1 MVGEGVSVQLICK
14 NLHNLSSEWVVEFG
28 SLSPAAGFLSS
39 GRCWSKRS
47 TTPTRIT
54 PSTNQVRSEQPAAP
68 FSLSDMNT
76 CFPQIKSPIP
86 FEGPKNSSPLAF
98 KWYEANRMV

>member
-1 MVGEGVSVQLICK
+1 
-14 NLHNLSSEWVVEFG
+14 
-28 SLSPAAGFLSS
+28 
-39 GRCWSKRS
+39 
-47 TTPTRIT
+47 
-54 PSTNQVRSEQPAAP
+54 
-68 FSLSDMNT
+68 MNT